1 MSKIYAVI
9 GTNSMTVVADS
20 VRYNPQTNEVLM
32 QSERPSD
39 GDYVASED
47 GTWKKDE
54 PTTEEKLAALDAQY
68 NADKSNLLNAYQTAL
83 VYGNADRMEQIKSDL
98 VALDG
103 KYDAD
108 YGAIVGEE

>member
-32 QSERPSD
+32 QSERPAE

-47 GTWKKDE
+47 GTWVEDKQKAID
-54 PTTEEKLAALDAQY
+54 KLDAQY

-83 VYGNADRMEQIKSDL
+83 VYGDTDRMEQIKADL
-98 VALDG
+98 VALDD

-108 YGAIVGEE
+108 YEAIVGEE

>member
-39 GDYVASED
+39 GDYVASAD

-68 NADKSNLLNAYQTAL
+68 NADKSNLLKAYQGAM
-83 VYGNADRMEQIKSDL
+83 VYGDKPTMEQLKADL
-98 VALDG
+98 AALDD
-103 KYDAD
+103 KYDED
-108 YGAIVGEE
+108 YAKIEGGE

>member
-9 GTNSMTVVADS
+9 GTNSMTIVADS

-32 QSERPSD
+32 QGERPD

-47 GTWKKDE
+47 GTWKKNE
-54 PTTEEKLAALDAQY
+54 PTTEEKLAALDAKY
-68 NADKSNLLNAYQTAL
+68 NADKANLLAAYQTAL
-83 VYGNADRMEQIKSDL
+83 VYDNTERMEQIKADL
-98 VALDG
+98 VALDD

-108 YGAIVGEE
+108 YESIVGEE

>member
-1 MSKIYAVI
+1 MSKIYAII

-20 VRYNPQTNEVLM
+20 VHYNPQTNEVLM

-68 NADKSNLLNAYQTAL
+68 NANKDNLLTAYQTAL
-83 VYGNADRMEQIKSDL
+83 VYGNADRMKQIKSDL
-98 VALDG
+98 VALDD

-108 YGAIVGEE
+108 YEAIVGEE

>member
-47 GTWKKDE
+47 GTWVEDKQKAID
-54 PTTEEKLAALDAQY
+54 KLDANY
-68 NADKSNLLNAYQTAL
+68 NRQKTDLIKEYSAAQIHGDTEAITL
-83 VYGNADRMEQIKSDL
+83 VQQEMTE
-98 VALDG
+98 LDEW
-103 KYDAD
+103 YDD
-108 YGAIVGEE
+108 EYRKIEEGE